1 MFLYT
6 LTTTQIWFDCKYEC
20 GHGYYVYM
28 RMYIYICVYIY
39 VCVSIHV
46 CILNAICA
54 NNCKYIEIWN
64 RNVCIRHD
72 HYYSCIHKMIHMTC
86 HPSPPNAVFRVAQ
99 LLTFIA
105 GLVKSEACSIHHLH
119 KGLHIEAFQV
129 HVSRV
134 VLGGHGLVEI
144 RDKTGEK
151 RRLLCRVYMCSFA
164 IVCVFCSSFTTI
176 FIYMWSYIICGFYMF
191 LSGCELGCVFRHL
204 FHTFSRKQMQTL
216 GHGVDES
223 SGAGLTNPQVTSHSF
238 GQLSIWFTSK
248 KSGQVPLPTTI

>member
-1 MFLYT
+1 M
-6 LTTTQIWFDCKYEC
+6 C
-20 GHGYYVYM
+20 
-28 RMYIYICVYIY
+28 

-86 HPSPPNAVFRVAQ
+86 HPSHPNAVFRVAQ

-176 FIYMWSYIICGFYMF
+176 FIYMWSYIIYGFYMF
-191 LSGCELGCVFRHL
+191 LSSCELGCVFRHL

-216 GHGVDES
+216 RHSVDES
-223 SGAGLTNPQVTSHSF
+223 SGAGLTRKTLHMIYLQKKVARSHCQPPFSLMIF
-238 GQLSIWFTSK
+238 PARNLHLQTQTGQSRTWLASSH
-248 KSGQVPLPTTI
+248 PTGR

>member
-28 RMYIYICVYIY
+28 RMYIYIYVCVYIY
-39 VCVSIHV
+39 IYVCVCVSIHV

-176 FIYMWSYIICGFYMF
+176 FIYMWSYIIYGFYMF
-191 LSGCELGCVFRHL
+191 FIWLWVVLRFPSPFSYL
-204 FHTFSRKQMQTL
+204 FQETN
-216 GHGVDES
+216 
-223 SGAGLTNPQVTSHSF
+223 ANPQTRCGWIIRSGIDKPS
-238 GQLSIWFTSK
+238 GNFT
-248 KSGQVPLPTTI
+248 

>member
-28 RMYIYICVYIY
+28 ICICIYIYIYIYVYIY
-39 VCVSIHV
+39 MCVSIHV

-144 RDKTGEK
+144 RDKTGENGGFCAVFTCVASPLYVFFVHPS
-151 RRLLCRVYMCSFA
+151 RLF
-164 IVCVFCSSFTTI
+164 
-176 FIYMWSYIICGFYMF
+176 SYICDHISYMVFIWLWVGLRFPSPFSYLFQETNANPQTRCGWIIR
-191 LSGCELGCVFRHL
+191 SGIDKEN
-204 FHTFSRKQMQTL
+204 
-216 GHGVDES
+216 
-223 SGAGLTNPQVTSHSF
+223 ALTYPQVTSHSF
-238 GQLSIWFTSK
+238 GQLSIWFTS
-248 KSGQVPLPTTI
+248 